1 MSMDISDFYQT
12 FFDEADEL
20 LADME
25 QHLLVLQPEAP
36 DAEQLNAI
44 FRAAH
49 SIKGGAG
56 TFGFSVLQETT
67 HLMENLL
74 DEARRGE
81 MQLNTDIIN
90 LFLET
95 KDIMQE
101 QLDAYKQ
108 SQEPD
113 AASFDYICQALR
125 QLALEAKGETPSAV
139 TRLSVVA
146 KSEPQDEQSRNQLPR
161 RIILSRLKAGEV
173 DLLEEE
179 LGHLTTLTDVVK
191 GVDSLS
197 AILPGDI
204 AEDDITAV
212 LCFVIEADQITFET
226 VEVSPKISTPPVL
239 KLAAEQAPTG
249 RVEREKTT
257 RSSESTSIRVAV
269 EKVDQLINL
278 VGELVITQSMLAQRS
293 SELDPV
299 NHGDLITSM
308 GQLQRNARDLQESVM
323 SIRMMPMEYVFSR
336 YPRLVRDLAGKLG
349 KQVELTLVGSS
360 TELDKSLIERII
372 DPLTHLVRNSLDH
385 GIELP
390 EKRLAAGK
398 NSVGNLILSAEHQGG
413 NICIEVTDDGAGL
426 NRERILAKAASQ
438 GLTVSENM
446 SDDEVAMLIFAPGF
460 STAEQVTDVSGRGV
474 GMDVVKRNIQEMGG
488 HVEIQSKQG
497 TGTTIRILLPLTLAI
512 LDGMSVR
519 VADEVFIL
527 PLNAVME
534 SLQPREA
541 INFMVITKG
550 AGRIAEVG
558 ARFVLDG
565 MPGKQMAIDAD
576 LNAGLIGEDEAK
588 KRRSEVTQE
597 ADFYG
602 SMDGASKFVRGDA
615 IAGILIMVINVVG
628 GLLVGVLQHGMSMGH
643 AAESYTLLTIGDG
656 LVAQIPALVIS
667 TAAGVIVTRVST
679 DQDVGEQM
687 VNQLFSNPS
696 VMLLSAAV
704 LGLLGLV
711 PGMPNLVFLLFTAG
725 LLGLAWWIRGREQ
738 KAPAEPKPVKMA
750 ENNAVVEATWN
761 DVQLEDSLGMEVGYR
776 LSPMV
781 DFQQDGELLGR
792 IRSIRKKFAQE
803 MGFLPP
809 VVHIRDNMDLQPARY
824 RILMKGVE
832 IGSGDAYP
840 GRWLAINPG
849 TAAGTLPGEATV
861 DPAFGLNA
869 IWIESALKEQAQIQG
884 YTVVEASTVVA
895 THLNHLISQH
905 AAELFGRQEAQ
916 QLLDRVAQEMPK
928 LTEDLVPGVVTL
940 TTLHK
945 VLQNLLDE
953 KVPIRDMRTILETL
967 AEHAPIQSDP
977 HELTA
982 VVRVALGR
990 AITQQWFPGKDEV
1003 HVIGLDTP
1011 LERLLLQA
1019 LQGGGGL
1026 EPGLADRLLAQTQEA
1041 LSRQEMVGAP
1051 PVLLVNHA
1059 LRPLLSRFLRRSL
1072 PQLVVLSNLE
1082 LSDNRHI
1089 RMTATIG
1096 GK

>member
-1 MSMDISDFYQT
+1 VSMDISDFYQT

-125 QLALEAKGETPSAV
+125 QLALEAKDETPSAV

-146 KSEPQDEQSRNQLPR
+146 KSEPQDEQSRSQSPR

-191 GVDSLS
+191 GTDSLS

-226 VEVSPKISTPPVL
+226 IEVSPKISTPPVL

-541 INFMVITKG
+541 DLHPLAGGERVLEVRGEYLPIVELWKVFNVAGAKTEATQGIVVILQSG
-550 AGRIAEVG
+550 GRRYALLV
-558 ARFVLDG
+558 D
-565 MPGKQMAIDAD
+565 Q
-576 LNAGLIGEDEAK
+576 LIGQHQVVVKNLESNYRK
-588 KRRSEVTQE
+588 VP
-597 ADFYG
+597 
-602 SMDGASKFVRGDA
+602 
-615 IAGILIMVINVVG
+615 GI
-628 GLLVGVLQHGMSMGH
+628 S
-643 AAESYTLLTIGDG
+643 AATILGDG
-656 LVAQIPALVIS
+656 SVALIVDVSALQAINREQRMAN
-667 TAAGVIVTRVST
+667 TAA
-679 DQDVGEQM
+679 
-687 VNQLFSNPS
+687 
-696 VMLLSAAV
+696 
-704 LGLLGLV
+704 
-711 PGMPNLVFLLFTAG
+711 
-725 LLGLAWWIRGREQ
+725 
-738 KAPAEPKPVKMA
+738 
-750 ENNAVVEATWN
+750 
-761 DVQLEDSLGMEVGYR
+761 
-776 LSPMV
+776 
-781 DFQQDGELLGR
+781 
-792 IRSIRKKFAQE
+792 
-803 MGFLPP
+803 
-809 VVHIRDNMDLQPARY
+809 
-824 RILMKGVE
+824 
-832 IGSGDAYP
+832 
-840 GRWLAINPG
+840 
-849 TAAGTLPGEATV
+849 
-861 DPAFGLNA
+861 
-869 IWIESALKEQAQIQG
+869 
-884 YTVVEASTVVA
+884 
-895 THLNHLISQH
+895 
-905 AAELFGRQEAQ
+905 
-916 QLLDRVAQEMPK
+916 
-928 LTEDLVPGVVTL
+928 
-940 TTLHK
+940 
-945 VLQNLLDE
+945 
-953 KVPIRDMRTILETL
+953 
-967 AEHAPIQSDP
+967 
-977 HELTA
+977 
-982 VVRVALGR
+982 
-990 AITQQWFPGKDEV
+990 
-1003 HVIGLDTP
+1003 
-1011 LERLLLQA
+1011 
-1019 LQGGGGL
+1019 
-1026 EPGLADRLLAQTQEA
+1026 
-1041 LSRQEMVGAP
+1041 
-1051 PVLLVNHA
+1051 
-1059 LRPLLSRFLRRSL
+1059 
-1072 PQLVVLSNLE
+1072 
-1082 LSDNRHI
+1082 
-1089 RMTATIG
+1089 
-1096 GK
+1096 

>member
-74 DEARRGE
+74 DEARGGE

-139 TRLSVVA
+139 IRLSVVA
-146 KSEPQDEQSRNQLPR
+146 KSEPQDEQSRSQSPR

-191 GVDSLS
+191 GADSLS

-257 RSSESTSIRVAV
+257 RSNESTSIRVAV

-541 INFMVITKG
+541 DLHPLAGGERVLEVRGEYLPIVELWKVFNVAGAKTEATQGIVVILQSG
-550 AGRIAEVG
+550 GRRYALLV
-558 ARFVLDG
+558 D
-565 MPGKQMAIDAD
+565 Q
-576 LNAGLIGEDEAK
+576 LIGQHQVVVKNLESNYRK
-588 KRRSEVTQE
+588 VP
-597 ADFYG
+597 
-602 SMDGASKFVRGDA
+602 
-615 IAGILIMVINVVG
+615 GI
-628 GLLVGVLQHGMSMGH
+628 S
-643 AAESYTLLTIGDG
+643 AATILGDG
-656 LVAQIPALVIS
+656 SVALIVDVSALQAINREQRMAN
-667 TAAGVIVTRVST
+667 TAA
-679 DQDVGEQM
+679 
-687 VNQLFSNPS
+687 
-696 VMLLSAAV
+696 
-704 LGLLGLV
+704 
-711 PGMPNLVFLLFTAG
+711 
-725 LLGLAWWIRGREQ
+725 
-738 KAPAEPKPVKMA
+738 
-750 ENNAVVEATWN
+750 
-761 DVQLEDSLGMEVGYR
+761 
-776 LSPMV
+776 
-781 DFQQDGELLGR
+781 
-792 IRSIRKKFAQE
+792 
-803 MGFLPP
+803 
-809 VVHIRDNMDLQPARY
+809 
-824 RILMKGVE
+824 
-832 IGSGDAYP
+832 
-840 GRWLAINPG
+840 
-849 TAAGTLPGEATV
+849 
-861 DPAFGLNA
+861 
-869 IWIESALKEQAQIQG
+869 
-884 YTVVEASTVVA
+884 
-895 THLNHLISQH
+895 
-905 AAELFGRQEAQ
+905 
-916 QLLDRVAQEMPK
+916 
-928 LTEDLVPGVVTL
+928 
-940 TTLHK
+940 
-945 VLQNLLDE
+945 
-953 KVPIRDMRTILETL
+953 
-967 AEHAPIQSDP
+967 
-977 HELTA
+977 
-982 VVRVALGR
+982 
-990 AITQQWFPGKDEV
+990 
-1003 HVIGLDTP
+1003 
-1011 LERLLLQA
+1011 
-1019 LQGGGGL
+1019 
-1026 EPGLADRLLAQTQEA
+1026 
-1041 LSRQEMVGAP
+1041 
-1051 PVLLVNHA
+1051 
-1059 LRPLLSRFLRRSL
+1059 
-1072 PQLVVLSNLE
+1072 
-1082 LSDNRHI
+1082 
-1089 RMTATIG
+1089 
-1096 GK
+1096 

>member
-25 QHLLVLQPEAP
+25 QHLLVLQSEAP

-146 KSEPQDEQSRNQLPR
+146 KSEPQDEQSRSQSPR

-191 GVDSLS
+191 GADSLS

-257 RSSESTSIRVAV
+257 RSNESTSIRVAV

-474 GMDVVKRNIQEMGG
+474 GMDVVKRNIQKMGG

-541 INFMVITKG
+541 DLHPLAGGERVLEVRGEYLPIVELWKVFNVAGAKTEATQGIVVILQSG
-550 AGRIAEVG
+550 GRRYALLV
-558 ARFVLDG
+558 D
-565 MPGKQMAIDAD
+565 Q
-576 LNAGLIGEDEAK
+576 LIGQHQVVVKNLESNYRK
-588 KRRSEVTQE
+588 VP
-597 ADFYG
+597 
-602 SMDGASKFVRGDA
+602 
-615 IAGILIMVINVVG
+615 GI
-628 GLLVGVLQHGMSMGH
+628 S
-643 AAESYTLLTIGDG
+643 AATILGDG
-656 LVAQIPALVIS
+656 SVALIVDVSALQAINREQRMAN
-667 TAAGVIVTRVST
+667 TAA
-679 DQDVGEQM
+679 
-687 VNQLFSNPS
+687 
-696 VMLLSAAV
+696 
-704 LGLLGLV
+704 
-711 PGMPNLVFLLFTAG
+711 
-725 LLGLAWWIRGREQ
+725 
-738 KAPAEPKPVKMA
+738 
-750 ENNAVVEATWN
+750 
-761 DVQLEDSLGMEVGYR
+761 
-776 LSPMV
+776 
-781 DFQQDGELLGR
+781 
-792 IRSIRKKFAQE
+792 
-803 MGFLPP
+803 
-809 VVHIRDNMDLQPARY
+809 
-824 RILMKGVE
+824 
-832 IGSGDAYP
+832 
-840 GRWLAINPG
+840 
-849 TAAGTLPGEATV
+849 
-861 DPAFGLNA
+861 
-869 IWIESALKEQAQIQG
+869 
-884 YTVVEASTVVA
+884 
-895 THLNHLISQH
+895 
-905 AAELFGRQEAQ
+905 
-916 QLLDRVAQEMPK
+916 
-928 LTEDLVPGVVTL
+928 
-940 TTLHK
+940 
-945 VLQNLLDE
+945 
-953 KVPIRDMRTILETL
+953 
-967 AEHAPIQSDP
+967 
-977 HELTA
+977 
-982 VVRVALGR
+982 
-990 AITQQWFPGKDEV
+990 
-1003 HVIGLDTP
+1003 
-1011 LERLLLQA
+1011 
-1019 LQGGGGL
+1019 
-1026 EPGLADRLLAQTQEA
+1026 
-1041 LSRQEMVGAP
+1041 
-1051 PVLLVNHA
+1051 
-1059 LRPLLSRFLRRSL
+1059 
-1072 PQLVVLSNLE
+1072 
-1082 LSDNRHI
+1082 
-1089 RMTATIG
+1089 
-1096 GK
+1096 

>member
-125 QLALEAKGETPSAV
+125 QLALEAKDETPSAV

-146 KSEPQDEQSRNQLPR
+146 KSEPQDEQSRSQSPR

-191 GVDSLS
+191 GTDSLS

-226 VEVSPKISTPPVL
+226 IEVSPKISTPPVL

-249 RVEREKTT
+249 RVELEKTT

-541 INFMVITKG
+541 DLHPLAGGERVLEVRGEYLPIVELWKVFNVAGAKTEATQGIVVILQSG
-550 AGRIAEVG
+550 GRRYALLV
-558 ARFVLDG
+558 D
-565 MPGKQMAIDAD
+565 Q
-576 LNAGLIGEDEAK
+576 LIGQHQVVVKNLESNYRK
-588 KRRSEVTQE
+588 VP
-597 ADFYG
+597 
-602 SMDGASKFVRGDA
+602 
-615 IAGILIMVINVVG
+615 GI
-628 GLLVGVLQHGMSMGH
+628 S
-643 AAESYTLLTIGDG
+643 AATILGDG
-656 LVAQIPALVIS
+656 SVALIVDVSALQAINREQRMAN
-667 TAAGVIVTRVST
+667 TAA
-679 DQDVGEQM
+679 
-687 VNQLFSNPS
+687 
-696 VMLLSAAV
+696 
-704 LGLLGLV
+704 
-711 PGMPNLVFLLFTAG
+711 
-725 LLGLAWWIRGREQ
+725 
-738 KAPAEPKPVKMA
+738 
-750 ENNAVVEATWN
+750 
-761 DVQLEDSLGMEVGYR
+761 
-776 LSPMV
+776 
-781 DFQQDGELLGR
+781 
-792 IRSIRKKFAQE
+792 
-803 MGFLPP
+803 
-809 VVHIRDNMDLQPARY
+809 
-824 RILMKGVE
+824 
-832 IGSGDAYP
+832 
-840 GRWLAINPG
+840 
-849 TAAGTLPGEATV
+849 
-861 DPAFGLNA
+861 
-869 IWIESALKEQAQIQG
+869 
-884 YTVVEASTVVA
+884 
-895 THLNHLISQH
+895 
-905 AAELFGRQEAQ
+905 
-916 QLLDRVAQEMPK
+916 
-928 LTEDLVPGVVTL
+928 
-940 TTLHK
+940 
-945 VLQNLLDE
+945 
-953 KVPIRDMRTILETL
+953 
-967 AEHAPIQSDP
+967 
-977 HELTA
+977 
-982 VVRVALGR
+982 
-990 AITQQWFPGKDEV
+990 
-1003 HVIGLDTP
+1003 
-1011 LERLLLQA
+1011 
-1019 LQGGGGL
+1019 
-1026 EPGLADRLLAQTQEA
+1026 
-1041 LSRQEMVGAP
+1041 
-1051 PVLLVNHA
+1051 
-1059 LRPLLSRFLRRSL
+1059 
-1072 PQLVVLSNLE
+1072 
-1082 LSDNRHI
+1082 
-1089 RMTATIG
+1089 
-1096 GK
+1096 